1 MIGIILAG
9 TLLERI
15 LAFGEVP
22 MRVAPAINLKK
33 NERMTLQRWS
43 QGRRVAVRQ
52 SERARMVLLAAE
64 GRSNQEIATVMGV
77 KPHTVGRWRNRFAEL
92 RLAGIE
98 KDLPRGGRPRN
109 QREQL
114 QSQIIRKTTQETPK
128 NATHWST
135 RTLAK
140 VLGVTQSMIHRV
152 WKANGLKPHRVR
164 TFKLSRDPHFEEK
177 LIDVVGLYLNPP
189 EKALVISADEKS
201 QIQALDRTQPSL
213 PIVPG
218 RCGTMTH
225 DNKRNGTT
233 TLFAAIDMTQGK
245 VIASCMPRHR
255 HQEWIKFLK
264 QIDAETSK
272 DLALHL
278 IVDNYA
284 THKHPKVKAWL
295 KRHRRFHVHFIPTS
309 SSWLNVI
316 ERFFR
321 DLDEKRVHRGV
332 FRSVPQL
339 IDAVMSYIDQH
350 NSDPKP
356 FVWRKT
362 AEEIIEKVG
371 RARLALN
378 NAPTG

>member
-1 MIGIILAG
+1 
-9 TLLERI
+9 
-15 LAFGEVP
+15 
-22 MRVAPAINLKK
+22 MRVAQNIRLTKE
-33 NERMTLQRWS
+33 ERTTLQRWS
-43 QGRRVAVRQ
+43 QGRRISVRQ
-52 SERARMVLLAAE
+52 RDRARMILFAAE
-64 GRSNQEIATVMGV
+64 GMSNKGIAMEMGG
-77 KPHTVGRWRNRFAEL
+77 KAHTVGRWRSRFAEL

-98 KDLPRGGRPRN
+98 KDLPRGGRPRD

-114 QSQIIRKTTQETPK
+114 ESEIIRKTTQETPR

-140 VLGVTQSMIHRV
+140 ELGVTQSMIHRV
-152 WKANGLKPHRVR
+152 WKANGLKPHLIR

-213 PIVPG
+213 PIIPG

-225 DNKRNGTT
+225 DYKRNGTT

-264 QIDAETSK
+264 QIDAETPEG
-272 DLALHL
+272 LVLHL

-295 KRHRRFHVHFIPTS
+295 KRHKRFHVHFIPTS

>member
-1 MIGIILAG
+1 
-9 TLLERI
+9 
-15 LAFGEVP
+15 
-22 MRVAPAINLKK
+22 MRVAKEIVLNKA
-33 NERMTLQRWS
+33 ERTALGQWS
-43 QGRRVAVRQ
+43 NGRTVSVRQ
-52 SERARMVLLAAE
+52 RERAYIILLAAE
-64 GRSNQEIATVMGV
+64 GLENKEIASKLGV
-77 KPHTVGRWRNRFAEL
+77 KAHTVGRWRSRFAEL

-98 KDLPRGGRPRN
+98 RDLPRGGRPRDH
-109 QREQL
+109 REQL
-114 QSQIIRKTTQETPK
+114 ESEIIRKTTQETPEHE
-128 NATHWST
+128 THWST
-135 RTLAK
+135 RSLAED
-140 VLGVTQSMIHRV
+140 LGVSQSMVHRV
-152 WKANGLKPHRVR
+152 WKANGLKPHLVK
-164 TFKLSRDPHFEEK
+164 TFKVSRDPHFEDK

-189 EKALVISADEKS
+189 EKALVISADEKT

-213 PIVPG
+213 PMVPG

-225 DNKRNGTT
+225 DYKRNGTT

-264 QIDAETSK
+264 QIDAETQE
-272 DLALHL
+272 DLDLHL

-295 KRHRRFHVHFIPTS
+295 KRHKRFHIHFIPTS

-321 DLDEKRVHRGV
+321 DLDEKRVHRGI
-332 FRSVPQL
+332 FRSVPEL
-339 IDAVMSYIDQH
+339 IDAVMGYVGHH
-350 NSDPKP
+350 NENPKP

-362 AEEIIEKVG
+362 AEEIIDKVG
-371 RARLALN
+371 RARLALD

>member
-1 MIGIILAG
+1 
-9 TLLERI
+9 
-15 LAFGEVP
+15 
-22 MRVAPAINLKK
+22 MRVAPEIRLKK
-33 NERMTLQRWS
+33 TERMTLQRWS
-43 QGRRVAVRQ
+43 QGRKVSVRQ
-52 SERARMVLLAAE
+52 RDRARMVLLAAE
-64 GRSNQEIATVMGV
+64 GRSNQEIAAEMGV
-77 KPHTVGRWRNRFAEL
+77 KQHTVGRWRNRFAEL

-98 KDLPRGGRPRN
+98 KDLPRGGRPRD
-109 QREQL
+109 QREQRE
-114 QSQIIRKTTQETPK
+114 SEIIRKTTQETPK

-140 VLGVTQSMIHRV
+140 KLGVTQSMIHRV
-152 WKANGLKPHRVR
+152 WKANGLKPHLIR

-213 PIVPG
+213 PMIPG

-225 DNKRNGTT
+225 DYKRNGTT
-233 TLFAAIDMTQGK
+233 TLFAAIDMTRGK

-255 HQEWIKFLK
+255 HQEWIRFLE
-264 QIDAETSK
+264 QIDAQTPE
-272 DLALHL
+272 DLDLHL

-284 THKHPKVKAWL
+284 THEHPRVKNWL
-295 KRHRRFHVHFIPTS
+295 KRHKRFHVHFIPTS

-321 DLDEKRVHRGV
+321 DLDEKRVRRGV

-339 IDAVMSYIDQH
+339 IDAIMGYIEQH
-350 NSDPKP
+350 HSDPKP

-371 RARLALN
+371 RAKLALN
-378 NAPTG
+378 NAPTE